1 MTAPAPDAATP
12 ETLSS
17 GAERPVAVHP
27 VPDRR
32 RAKAAQVRA
41 EMDALAAEISA
52 AWPAGVTAAEAVQE
66 QRREL

>member
-17 GAERPVAVHP
+17 SAERPVAVHP
-27 VPDRR
+27 VPDRQ

-41 EMDALAAEISA
+41 GMDALAAEIST